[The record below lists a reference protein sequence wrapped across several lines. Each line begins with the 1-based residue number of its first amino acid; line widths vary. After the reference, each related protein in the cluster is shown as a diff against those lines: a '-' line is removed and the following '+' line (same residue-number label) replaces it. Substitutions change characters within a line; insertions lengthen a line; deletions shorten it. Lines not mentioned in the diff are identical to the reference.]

1 MITILLDS
9 SNTNLTVGIA
19 RDNLLLDY
27 ISYEAWQRQSEYM
40 IPELDKLLKK
50 YNVERNE
57 IDDVIVAKGPG
68 SYTGVRIAITIA
80 KTIATALNA
89 KLYAI
94 SSLRVQKDCKNPSI
108 CLINARSGRSYIGV
122 YEDDK
127 VLLED
132 QIMKNEDVLNYIKE
146 HPEYSVCGDTKYL
159 GIEGIIS
166 NNIKEMLELKPVL
179 ESINPLSLKPV
190 YMKEEYAKP
199 IY

>member
-9 SNTNLTVGIA
+9 SNTNLSVGIA
-19 RDNLLLDY
+19 RDNLLLEY

-40 IPELDKLLKK
+40 IPELDKLLSK
-50 YNVERNE
+50 YNVSRDE
-57 IDDVIVAKGPG
+57 IKEVMVAKGPG

-80 KTIATALNA
+80 KTIATALDA
-89 KLYAI
+89 ILYAV
-94 SSLRVQKDCKNPSI
+94 SSLRVQKACKNPSI

-127 VLLED
+127 VLLDD

-146 HPEYSVCGDTKYL
+146 HPNYSVCGDVKYL
-159 GIEGIIS
+159 GLEGVIS
-166 NNIKEMLELKPVL
+166 NNIQEMLSLKNVL
-179 ESINPLSLKPV
+179 EPVNPLSLKPV

>member
-9 SNTNLTVGIA
+9 SNTNLSVGIA
-19 RDNLLLDY
+19 RDNLLLEY

-40 IPELDKLLKK
+40 IPELDKLLSK
-50 YNVERNE
+50 YNVSRDE
-57 IDDVIVAKGPG
+57 IKEVMVAKGPG

-80 KTIATALNA
+80 KTIATALDA
-89 KLYAI
+89 KLYAV
-94 SSLRVQKDCKNPSI
+94 SSLRVQKACKNPSI

-127 VLLED
+127 VLLDD

-146 HPEYSVCGDTKYL
+146 HPNYSVCGDVKYL
-159 GIEGIIS
+159 GLEGVIS
-166 NNIKEMLELKPVL
+166 NNIQEMLSLKNVLDPV
-179 ESINPLSLKPV
+179 NPLSLKPV

>member
-9 SNTNLTVGIA
+9 SNTNLSVGIA
-19 RDNLLLDY
+19 RDNLLLEY

-40 IPELDKLLKK
+40 IPELDKLLSK
-50 YNVERNE
+50 YNVSRDE
-57 IDDVIVAKGPG
+57 IKEVIVAKGPG

-80 KTIATALNA
+80 KTIATALDT
-89 KLYAI
+89 KLYAV
-94 SSLRVQKDCKNPSI
+94 SSLRVQKACKNPSI

-127 VLLED
+127 VLLDD

-146 HPEYSVCGDTKYL
+146 HPNYSVCGDVKYL
-159 GIEGIIS
+159 GLEGVIS
-166 NNIKEMLELKPVL
+166 NNIQEMLSLKNVLDPV
-179 ESINPLSLKPV
+179 NPLSLKPV